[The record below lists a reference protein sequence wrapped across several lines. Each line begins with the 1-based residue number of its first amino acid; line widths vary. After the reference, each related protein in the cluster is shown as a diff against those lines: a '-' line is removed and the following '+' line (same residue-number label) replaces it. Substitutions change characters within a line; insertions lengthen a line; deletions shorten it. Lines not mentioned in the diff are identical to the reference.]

1 MKQVWKYFCTACV
14 FVSASAV
21 SAQPVP
27 PDYGFEF
34 VTIGDVGNPDADPAT
49 YPIPDFGPASGSV
62 DYEYRIAKS
71 KTNAGQWVD
80 FVNAYW
86 PYHDIPNDPLRIQ
99 LLGFNVGVD
108 NPGAKPGEDPGA
120 FIRRGGADWATTASW
135 NAAARFANWLHNGK
149 VSEPWAF
156 ETGAYDFTQSDFP
169 ARSVEARFWIP
180 SLDEWNK
187 AVYWDPNHSG
197 DGAGGYWMY
206 PNSSDDP
213 LVPGPPGVGE
223 TPALDFPQGTA
234 LGQYPNAQ
242 TPWGL
247 EDVSGHDF
255 EFVEYREGAEFLYS
269 VGSNTSTL
277 YESYDLFGGFT
288 LSPDPNTDFPSM
300 FRVASAVPSPSVS
313 FIASF
318 SICMVCGRRSR
329 CGY

>member
-1 MKQVWKYFCTACV
+1 MKNILAACL
-14 FVSASAV
+14 SGLAIACASAQ
-21 SAQPVP
+21 AP
-27 PDYGFEF
+27 PDHGFNF
-34 VTIGDVGNPDADPAT
+34 ITIGDVGNPDADPAT
-49 YPIPDFGPASGSV
+49 YPIPNFGPASGGV

-71 KTNAGQWVD
+71 KTNAGQWVE
-80 FVNAYW
+80 FVNAYY
-86 PYHDIPNDPLRIQ
+86 PYHNIPNDPLRIQ
-99 LLGFNVGVD
+99 LLGFNVGVT
-108 NPGAKPGEDPGA
+108 NPDAGPGEDPGA
-120 FIRRGGADWATTASW
+120 FIRRGGADWATTGSW

-169 ARSVEARFWIP
+169 ARSADAKFWIP

-187 AVYWDPNHSG
+187 AVYWDPDHSG
-197 DGAGGYWMY
+197 AGVGGYWMY
-206 PNSSDDP
+206 PNSSDTP

-223 TPALDFPQGTA
+223 TPALDFPRGTS
-234 LGQYPNAQ
+234 LGQYSDVQ

-277 YESYDLFGGFT
+277 YETYDLLGGFT

-300 FRVASAVPSPSVS
+300 FRIASAIPSPGAAALLLVS
-313 FIASF
+313 IVILQRNRIYVA
-318 SICMVCGRRSR
+318 
-329 CGY
+329 